1 MAVEHL
7 VSEDVRRHNLSLIL
21 TQLVRSGPS
30 ARSELSRATGLTQG
44 SVTALTKALVDVGV
58 IRELEPLVI
67 AKGRPITKLALAAD
81 GIAILAVQLSADD
94 VTALLTTLDGAELLR
109 VSRPHGRPMGDAPAV
124 LDVLADVVRVAIDR
138 SRELSRRVA
147 SLSVIVLAPVGGDPV
162 RVLGDVSLGWGE
174 VDVVAELRRRVP
186 GIPSELIRLSSDTPI
201 AARAELRLVENG
213 GGGGDGGDAI
223 YLKADSNIGGAIVV
237 AGAVVDGAHG
247 FGGSLGHLSVVPAGV
262 LCECGQ
268 HGCLVTVAGIES
280 LLVAEGSQGSWDPG
294 APSAALESFVGR
306 VERGDPRAVA
316 AWEGALP
323 WIGRALQILTMA
335 TDPSVIIVAGHW
347 ARLRTSIETAFAAN
361 RPHIAR
367 AGDRFG
373 PAVLSSALGAD
384 AALRGAIWE
393 ARERLILEPLSLAS

>member
-30 ARSELSRATGLTQG
+30 ARSELARATGLTQG

-81 GIAILAVQLSADD
+81 SIAILAVQLSADD
-94 VTALLTTLDGAELLR
+94 VTALLTTLGGDELLR

-124 LDVLADVVRVAIDR
+124 LDVLADVVRLAIDR

-162 RVLGDVSLGWGE
+162 RVLGDVALDWGE
-174 VDVVAELRRRVP
+174 VDVVAELRGRVT
-186 GIPSELIRLSSDTPI
+186 GIRSDLIRLSSDTPI
-201 AARAELRLVENG
+201 AARAELRLVE
-213 GGGGDGGDAI
+213 DGGDAI

-247 FGGSLGHLSVVPAGV
+247 FGGSLGHLSVVPAGA

-280 LLVAEGSQGSWDPG
+280 LLAAEGSHATWDRG
-294 APSAALESFVGR
+294 APSAALDAFVGR
-306 VERGDPRAVA
+306 VERGEPRAVA

-323 WIGRALQILTMA
+323 WIGRALQVLAMA

-347 ARLRTSIETAFAAN
+347 ARLRPSIETAFAAN
-361 RPHIAR
+361 RPDIARGGGR
-367 AGDRFG
+367 AGDDFG
-373 PAVLSSALGAD
+373 PTVLTSALGAD
-384 AALRGAIWE
+384 AALRGAVWE

>member
-94 VTALLTTLDGAELLR
+94 VTALLTTLDGDELLR

-138 SRELSRRVA
+138 SRELSRRLA
-147 SLSVIVLAPVGGDPV
+147 SLSVIVLAPVGGDPA
-162 RVLGDVSLGWGE
+162 RVLGDVALGWGE
-174 VDVVAELRRRVP
+174 VDVVAELRRRVT
-186 GIPSELIRLSSDTPI
+186 GIPSEVIRLSSDTPI
-201 AARAELRLVENG
+201 AARAELRLFED
-213 GGGGDGGDAI
+213 GGGDGSDAI

-237 AGAVVDGAHG
+237 AGTVVEGAHG

-262 LCECGQ
+262 ACECGQ

-280 LLVAEGSQGSWDPG
+280 LLAAEGGRAPWDPG

-323 WIGRALQILTMA
+323 WIGRALQVLAMA
-335 TDPSVIIVAGHW
+335 TDPGVIIVAGHW
-347 ARLRTSIETAFAAN
+347 ARLRASIEAAFVAN

-367 AGDRFG
+367 AGDGFG
-373 PAVLSSALGAD
+373 PVVLSSALGAD
-384 AALRGAIWE
+384 AALRGAVWE